1 MPTTTV
7 IGAVSLALAATVIT
21 GCGSKDTGSAASR
34 GYCQELKTDKAYF
47 RSLAGTGEPDL
58 ATIRETFRRVHALAA
73 AAPSE
78 VSGDWR
84 TVDSTVT
91 TVEGVLHD
99 SGLSPDDFAA
109 IQRGEIPEGIDVEK
123 LAALAPK
130 LQTLG
135 GPAMNKA
142 ADRIAA
148 NARSRCGIDLTAS

>member
-21 GCGSKDTGSAASR
+21 GCGSNGSGTAASSS
-34 GYCQELKTDKAYF
+34 YCHELRTDKAYF
-47 RSLAGTGEPDL
+47 QSLAGTQEPDL
-58 ATIRETFRRVHALAA
+58 ATIRETFRRVHSLAA

-91 TVEGVLHD
+91 TVEGVLHE
-99 SGLSPDDFAA
+99 SGLSPDDFTAL
-109 IQRGEIPEGIDVEK
+109 QRGEIPQGVDVEK

-135 GPAMNKA
+135 GPAMNEA

-148 NARSRCGIDLTAS
+148 NAKSACGVDLLSS